1 MLTTIAFTGAAF
13 LLALFGLLCVMTADA
28 IRSYR
33 ANRKAEAA
41 SLSKRQHEAAVA
53 QFANILRE
61 ALLQRGKK

>member
-1 MLTTIAFTGAAF
+1 MTGIVITASAV
-13 LLALFGLLCVMTADA
+13 LLVLFGLLCIVTADA
-28 IRSYR
+28 IRAYR
-33 ANRKAEAA
+33 ANRKTEAA